1 MNKQIKIIATI
12 GLATK
17 EKETLKAM
25 IQAGMNYIRLNFS
38 HGTYSEHSSYIRN
51 IFDLNQELNT
61 EVKIIADLSGPR
73 MNTET
78 GHSFDNQKQE
88 IITEKDLKD
97 LEFSLNEGVDFI
109 VMSYIASANDIVL
122 LKDKMKEFGKV
133 LPVIAKIERKLAYY
147 NIDEIIKEA
156 DMIMIARGDLGNEVP
171 LEQIPF
177 IEKDIINRC
186 NQNNKLVIVATEM
199 MLSMTDKDKPTRA
212 EVTDVTYAVL
222 AGADFVMLSEET
234 AKGKYPVEAVKMM
247 HQIIV
252 ESTKHI

>member
-38 HGTYSEHSSYIRN
+38 HGTYLEHSSYIRN
-51 IFDLNQELNT
+51 ILDLNQELNT

-97 LEFSLNEGVDFI
+97 LKFALNEGVDFI
-109 VMSYIASANDIVL
+109 AMSYIASANDIVL